1 MKKAAIYARVSTNH
15 QTVDNQLLELRT
27 AATRLGYTVVAELVD
42 QGISGTKSKTDRPA
56 FARLHQMTQRREVD
70 CVMSWSICRLGRSTQ
85 DLSAFLA
92 EIQAVGVDL
101 YLHQQNINTATPS
114 GRMVFGIFSAL
125 ASWEREMIV
134 ERINAG
140 LTRAKS
146 QGKKL
151 GRPSNRNEGTA
162 AAVKMLRSQGLG
174 ICAIAK
180 TLRIGVSTTSK
191 ILRSAAPF
199 DNHI

>member
-1 MKKAAIYARVSTNH
+1 MKKAGIYARVSTTH
-15 QTVDNQLLELRT
+15 QHTDNQLLELRT

-42 QGISGTKSKTDRPA
+42 QGISGSKSKNDRPA
-56 FARLHQMTQRREVD
+56 FSRLHQMIQRKEVD

-92 EIQAVGVDL
+92 EVQAVGVDL

-114 GRMVFGIFSAL
+114 GRMIFGIFSAL

-140 LTRAKS
+140 LARAKS

-174 ICAIAK
+174 IGTIAK
-180 TLRIGVSTTSK
+180 TLRIGVSTTSQ
-191 ILRSAAPF
+191 ILRAP
-199 DNHI
+199 